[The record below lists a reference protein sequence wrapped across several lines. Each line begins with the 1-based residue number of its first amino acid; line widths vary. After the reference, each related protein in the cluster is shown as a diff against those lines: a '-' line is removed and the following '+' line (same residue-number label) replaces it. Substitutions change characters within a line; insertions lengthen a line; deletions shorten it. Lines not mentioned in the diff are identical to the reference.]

1 MKLKQ
6 IIAAVL
12 AAAMMTAM
20 TACSSNG
27 GEQSQSGSEPSQSQS
42 EGESESSD
50 GKKFKVGVIQLVQHD
65 ALDAATQGF
74 VDTLTEKFGDNV
86 EIVVQNASGDSPT
99 CGVIANQFVS
109 EGVNL
114 IMANA
119 TPALQ
124 AAAAATDSIPIVGTS
139 VTDYATALQMANWN
153 GKTGMNIT
161 GTSDLAPLS
170 EQAAMIKELFPEAKK
185 VGILFCSAEPNSVY
199 QANIIKSALSE
210 LGLESAEFTFADTN
224 DVAAVTTT
232 ACGACD
238 VLYIPT
244 DNTAATCTETINNIA
259 QPAGVPIIT
268 GEAAPCAVC
277 GVATLSISY
286 YDIGHIAGEM
296 ATEILT
302 EGKNPADME
311 IRFAPEVTKM
321 YNPDICSVLGV
332 TVPEGYSPLEG

>member
-1 MKLKQ
+1 MKFTRF
-6 IIAAVL
+6 IAAAA
-12 AAAMMTAM
+12 AAAMIAATA
-20 TACSSNG
+20 ACSAG
-27 GEQSQSGSEPSQSQS
+27 GSGSAEY
-42 EGESESSD
+42 
-50 GKKFKVGVIQLVQHD
+50 KVGVIQLVQHD
-65 ALDAATQGF
+65 ALDEATRGF
-74 VDTLTEKFGDNV
+74 EDALKEKLGDKV
-86 EIVVQNASGDSPT
+86 QIVVQNASGDSPT

-199 QANIIKSALSE
+199 QVNIIKSALSE

-224 DVAAVTTT
+224 DAAAVTTT

-296 ATEILT
+296 AAEILT

-321 YNPDICSVLGV
+321 YNPDICSALGV

>member
-1 MKLKQ
+1 MKFTRF
-6 IIAAVL
+6 IAAAA
-12 AAAMMTAM
+12 AAAMIAATA
-20 TACSSNG
+20 ACSAG
-27 GEQSQSGSEPSQSQS
+27 GSGSAEY
-42 EGESESSD
+42 
-50 GKKFKVGVIQLVQHD
+50 KVGVIQLVQHD
-65 ALDAATQGF
+65 ALDEATRGF
-74 VDTLTEKFGDNV
+74 EDALKEKLGDNV
-86 EIVVQNASGDSPT
+86 QIVVQNASGDSPT

-109 EGVNL
+109 EGVDL

-185 VGILFCSAEPNSVY
+185 VGILFCSAEPNSAY
-199 QANIIKSALSE
+199 QANVIKEQLSS
-210 LGLESAEFTFADTN
+210 LGIESEEFTFADTN

-244 DNTAATCTETINNIA
+244 DNTAASCTETINNVA
-259 QPAGVPIIT
+259 QPAGVPIVA

-296 ATEILT
+296 AAEILT

-321 YNPDICSVLGV
+321 YNPDICSALGV
-332 TVPEGYSPLEG
+332 TVPEGYVPIEN

>member
-1 MKLKQ
+1 M
-6 IIAAVL
+6 
-12 AAAMMTAM
+12 
-20 TACSSNG
+20 
-27 GEQSQSGSEPSQSQS
+27 
-42 EGESESSD
+42 
-50 GKKFKVGVIQLVQHD
+50 
-65 ALDAATQGF
+65 
-74 VDTLTEKFGDNV
+74 
-86 EIVVQNASGDSPT
+86 
-99 CGVIANQFVS
+99 
-109 EGVNL
+109 
-114 IMANA
+114 
-119 TPALQ
+119 
-124 AAAAATDSIPIVGTS
+124 
-139 VTDYATALQMANWN
+139 
-153 GKTGMNIT
+153 
-161 GTSDLAPLS
+161 
-170 EQAAMIKELFPEAKK
+170 
-185 VGILFCSAEPNSVY
+185 
-199 QANIIKSALSE
+199 NIIKSALSE

-296 ATEILT
+296 AAEILT

-321 YNPDICSVLGV
+321 YNPDICSALGV
-332 TVPEGYSPLEG
+332 TVPEGYSPLE

>member
-1 MKLKQ
+1 MKFTRF
-6 IIAAVL
+6 IAAAA
-12 AAAMMTAM
+12 AAAMIAATA
-20 TACSSNG
+20 ACSAG
-27 GEQSQSGSEPSQSQS
+27 GSGSAEY
-42 EGESESSD
+42 
-50 GKKFKVGVIQLVQHD
+50 KVGVIQLVQHD
-65 ALDAATQGF
+65 ALDEATRGF
-74 VDTLTEKFGDNV
+74 EDALKEKLGDKV
-86 EIVVQNASGDSPT
+86 QIVVQNASGDSPT

-199 QANIIKSALSE
+199 QVNIINSALSE

-296 ATEILT
+296 AAEILT

-321 YNPDICSVLGV
+321 YNPDICSALGV

>member
-1 MKLKQ
+1 MKFTRF
-6 IIAAVL
+6 IAAAA
-12 AAAMMTAM
+12 AAAMIAATA
-20 TACSSNG
+20 ACSAG
-27 GEQSQSGSEPSQSQS
+27 GSGSAEY
-42 EGESESSD
+42 
-50 GKKFKVGVIQLVQHD
+50 KVGVIQLVQHD
-65 ALDAATQGF
+65 ALDEATRGF
-74 VDTLTEKFGDNV
+74 EDALKEKLGDKV
-86 EIVVQNASGDSPT
+86 QIVVQNASGDSPT

-185 VGILFCSAEPNSVY
+185 VGMLFCSAEPNSVY
-199 QANIIKSALSE
+199 QVNIINSALSE

-296 ATEILT
+296 AAEILT

-321 YNPDICSVLGV
+321 YNPDICSALGV

>member
-1 MKLKQ
+1 MKFTRF
-6 IIAAVL
+6 IAAAA
-12 AAAMMTAM
+12 AAAMIAATA
-20 TACSSNG
+20 ACSAG
-27 GEQSQSGSEPSQSQS
+27 GSGSAEY
-42 EGESESSD
+42 
-50 GKKFKVGVIQLVQHD
+50 KVGVIQLVQHD
-65 ALDAATQGF
+65 ALDEATRGF
-74 VDTLTEKFGDNV
+74 EDALKEKLGDKV
-86 EIVVQNASGDSPT
+86 QIVVQNASGDSPT

-199 QANIIKSALSE
+199 QVTIIKSALSE

-296 ATEILT
+296 AAEILT

-321 YNPDICSVLGV
+321 YNPDICSALGV